1 MKHNPPSSDGVSR
14 ETPSADTPWWT
25 AAQFNAV
32 TAYLGL
38 SIDMRAYTMLEQ
50 FAGWLCG
57 EAQEAGG
64 IGPAE
69 HVRLFDRHIADSLM
83 YLMGLPG
90 SATSIVDIGSG
101 VGLPGIPLAIVLP
114 NVAVTLVD
122 RSEKRTGL
130 ARRCIRMLGLKNVE
144 VLTTASNQVVGSF
157 DAAVFRASLPVPLA
171 ARVFSRIVTD
181 IGAGVVGVS
190 RLDAMPAV
198 PDPDPEHGLEY
209 RLTPYGTE
217 VLDSPFWLLRMT
229 HSEI

>member
-1 MKHNPPSSDGVSR
+1 VKHNPPSSDGVSR
-14 ETPSADTPWWT
+14 ETPSSDTPWWT

-32 TAYLGL
+32 AGYLGL
-38 SIDMRAYTMLEQ
+38 SIDIRAYTMLGR
-50 FAGWLCG
+50 FAGWLSG

-83 YLMGLPG
+83 FLKGLPG

-114 NVAVTLVD
+114 DVAVTLVD

-144 VLTTASNQVVGSF
+144 VLTAASDQVASNF

-171 ARVFSRIVTD
+171 AEAFSRIATD
-181 IGAGVVGVS
+181 DGVGVVGVS
-190 RLDAMPAV
+190 RLDATPVV
-198 PDPDPEHGLEY
+198 PDPDDGLEY
-209 RLTPYGTE
+209 RLTPFGTE

>member
-1 MKHNPPSSDGVSR
+1 MKHNPPPSDGVSR
-14 ETPSADTPWWT
+14 ETTSADSPWWT

-32 TAYLGL
+32 AGYLDL
-38 SIDMRAYTMLEQ
+38 SIDMNAYAMLER
-50 FAGWLCG
+50 FTGWLSG

-83 YLMGLPG
+83 YLKGLPG

-101 VGLPGIPLAIVLP
+101 VGLPGVPLAIVLP
-114 NVAVTLVD
+114 DVAVTLVD

-130 ARRCIRMLGLKNVE
+130 ARRCIRLLGLKNVE
-144 VLTTASNQVVGSF
+144 VLTAASDQVTTSF

-171 ARVFSRIVTD
+171 AKAFDRITMDDGV
-181 IGAGVVGVS
+181 GVVGVS
-190 RLDAMPAV
+190 RLGAAPVV
-198 PDPDPEHGLEY
+198 PDAEDGLEY

-229 HSEI
+229 HSEK